1 MLSPKVDIIIPT
13 YNRKKLLKRA
23 VSSVYNQSYK
33 NWNLFIIDDG
43 STDGTF
49 DEFHGEKTKI
59 LRSKNNKGVSC
70 ARNQGILKS
79 TSNWIAF
86 LDSDDEWLPQK
97 LEKQMA
103 YIKNHSQYPLVHCN
117 EIWLKKG
124 KIFNQKKK
132 HKKQGGRV
140 FACSVRLCCISPSAV
155 LIKRSLLK
163 EVGLFREDF
172 PVCEDF
178 ELWLRITA
186 RYELGFLEEPLLI
199 KHGGHEDQLSKKYPA
214 MDYWRLKALYPHL
227 RNNNLSLAEKQKV
240 KETLIEKSNILLK
253 GYKKYKNLTNQKE
266 VRKIY
271 QDTLSCNFQN
281 IK

>member
-13 YNRKKLLKRA
+13 YNRKEFLKRA
-23 VSSVYNQSYK
+23 VSSVYNQSYQS
-33 NWNLFIIDDG
+33 WNLFIIDDG
-43 STDGTF
+43 STDGAS
-49 DEFHGEKTKI
+49 DEFHGKKTKI
-59 LRSKNNKGVSC
+59 LKWKNNKGVSY

-79 TSNWIAF
+79 ASDWIAF

-97 LEKQMA
+97 LEKQVA
-103 YIKNHSQYPLVHCN
+103 YIKNHPRYPLVHCN
-117 EIWLKKG
+117 EIWLRKG
-124 KIFNQKKK
+124 KILNQKKK
-132 HKKQGGRV
+132 HKKQGGRI
-140 FACSVRLCCISPSAV
+140 FTRSVRLCCISPSAV
-155 LIKRSLLK
+155 LVKRSLLK

-227 RNNNLSLAEKQKV
+227 GNNNLSLAERKKV
-240 KETLIEKSNILLK
+240 KETLIEKSNILLR
-253 GYKKYKNLTNQKE
+253 GYRKHTNFTNQKE
-266 VRKIY
+266 VKRMY
-271 QDTLSCNFQN
+271 QDTLSFNFQE